1 MIIAGDFSV
10 RVGNKP
16 MKVVMRTNGKATLNQ
31 HGKLSIHLAA
41 FNGITII
48 NTVFK
53 HCNIHKYTWSQ
64 RGTQTI
70 MDYILTNKK
79 LSPLTQD
86 TRVHRGSDVA
96 SDHFLQISNL
106 ILLRRWKQN
115 HNETMLPKETCE
127 AYLLREESIEF
138 LYQNRMNTQKM
149 LI

>member
-31 HGKLSIHLAA
+31 HGKLSIDLAA
-41 FNGITII
+41 FHGITI
-48 NTVFK
+48 TSTFFK
-53 HCNIHKYTWSQ
+53 HCNIHKCTRSQ

-70 MDYILTNKK
+70 MDYILTNRK

-86 TRVHRGSDVA
+86 TRVHRGGDVA
-96 SDHFLQISNL
+96 SDHFLPISNL

-115 HNETMLPKETCE
+115 HDEQCYPKKPIRHT
-127 AYLLREESIEF
+127 Y
-138 LYQNRMNTQKM
+138 
-149 LI
+149 